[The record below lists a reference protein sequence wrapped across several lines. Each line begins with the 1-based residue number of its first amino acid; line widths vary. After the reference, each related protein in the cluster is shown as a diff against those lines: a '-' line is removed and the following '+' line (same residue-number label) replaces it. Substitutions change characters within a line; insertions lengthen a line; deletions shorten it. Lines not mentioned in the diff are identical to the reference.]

1 MRLQMTQMSWCTTT
15 CEGNAVESG
24 SYPIQKCICV
34 NAMGFFLG
42 DRPWPAGT
50 GWCCIVVWVVT
61 VLRSWAASCTGT
73 RRTPTRRYRPAAVA
87 PSRAIAAAAAT
98 LAAAAATLAATTAAT
113 TVAIAATPPP
123 SSPPPSS
130 PPPMMLAPLERS
142 HPKKG
147 GSFTQ
152 GTPLVRLCPG
162 TTSAVHFRS
171 ALVRYRGAELRQS
184 VRT

>member
-1 MRLQMTQMSWCTTT
+1 
-15 CEGNAVESG
+15 
-24 SYPIQKCICV
+24 
-34 NAMGFFLG
+34 MGFFLG

-142 HPKKG
+142 HSLKKVEALRKEHRSCVCVLEPPAPCTSDLLWSGIG
-147 GSFTQ
+147 GQ
-152 GTPLVRLCPG
+152 G
-162 TTSAVHFRS
+162 
-171 ALVRYRGAELRQS
+171 
-184 VRT
+184 